1 MRLNNLAVSNVT
13 IRREKMQ
20 KAINSKQAGMTFIGL
35 VLVIAAVIF
44 LAIIGM
50 KVVPAYIEF
59 SSVKNAIKHVA
70 NETGFASMSK
80 KEIMSAFDKSAST
93 GYITVLKGSDLIIE
107 KDATGNVVTAE
118 YQVTLPIVANASIL
132 LDFHATSAK

>member
-1 MRLNNLAVSNVT
+1 
-13 IRREKMQ
+13 MQ
-20 KAINSKQAGMTFIGL
+20 KAINSKQAGTTFIGL

-59 SSVKNAIKHVA
+59 SSVKNAIKYVA
-70 NETGFASMSK
+70 NETGFATMSK
-80 KEIMSAFDKSAST
+80 KEIMTAFDKSAST
-93 GYITVLKGSDLIIE
+93 GYITVIKGSDLIIE

-118 YQVTLPIVANASIL
+118 YLVTLPIVANASIL

>member
-1 MRLNNLAVSNVT
+1 
-13 IRREKMQ
+13 MQ

-50 KVVPAYIEF
+50 RVVPAYIEF
-59 SSVKNAIKHVA
+59 SSVKNAIKYVA
-70 NETGFASMSK
+70 NETGFATMSK
-80 KEIMSAFDKSAST
+80 KEIMTAFDKSAST

>member
-1 MRLNNLAVSNVT
+1 
-13 IRREKMQ
+13 MQ

-59 SSVKNAIKHVA
+59 SSVKNAIKYVA
-70 NETGFASMSK
+70 KDAAFANMSK
-80 KEIMSAFDKSAST
+80 KEIASAFDKSAST
-93 GYITVLKGSDLIIE
+93 GYITVIKGSDLIIE
-107 KDATGNVVTAE
+107 KTETGNVITAE
-118 YQVTLPIVANASIL
+118 YQVTIPIVANASVL
-132 LDFHATSAK
+132 LDFNATSAK

>member
-1 MRLNNLAVSNVT
+1 
-13 IRREKMQ
+13 MQ

-59 SSVKNAIKHVA
+59 SSVKNAIKYVA
-70 NETGFASMSK
+70 NETGFATMSK
-80 KEIMSAFDKSAST
+80 KEIMTAFDKSAST
-93 GYITVLKGSDLIIE
+93 GYITVIKGSDLIIE

-118 YQVTLPIVANASIL
+118 YPVTLPIVANASIL

>member
-1 MRLNNLAVSNVT
+1 
-13 IRREKMQ
+13 MQ

-59 SSVKNAIKHVA
+59 SSVKNAIKYVA
-70 NETGFASMSK
+70 KDAAFATMSK
-80 KEIMSAFDKSAST
+80 KEIASAFDKSAST
-93 GYITVLKGSDLIIE
+93 GYITVIKGSDLIIE
-107 KDATGNVVTAE
+107 KTETGNVVTAE
-118 YQVTLPIVANASIL
+118 YQVTIPIVANASVL
-132 LDFHATSAK
+132 LDFNATSAK

>member
-1 MRLNNLAVSNVT
+1 
-13 IRREKMQ
+13 MQ
-20 KAINSKQAGMTFIGL
+20 KAINSKQSGMTFIGL

-59 SSVKNAIKHVA
+59 SSVKNAIKYVA
-70 NETGFASMSK
+70 NETGFATMSK
-80 KEIMSAFDKSAST
+80 KEIMTAFDKSAST
-93 GYITVLKGSDLIIE
+93 GYITVIKGSDLIIE

-118 YQVTLPIVANASIL
+118 YPVTLPIVANASIL

>member
-1 MRLNNLAVSNVT
+1 
-13 IRREKMQ
+13 MQ